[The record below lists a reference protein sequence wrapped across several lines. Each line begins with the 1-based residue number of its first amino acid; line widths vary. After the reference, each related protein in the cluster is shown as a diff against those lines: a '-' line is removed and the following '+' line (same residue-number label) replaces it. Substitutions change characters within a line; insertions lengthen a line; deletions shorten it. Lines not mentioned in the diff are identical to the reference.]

1 DTRPARLRKSMRRVR
16 LEKLC
21 DTKNCHA
28 ERAMR
33 RRVDSCFGSGR
44 VVTTSRLSASAFD
57 AAFSVV
63 EPSTSSNPTGLIVIQ
78 SDPGILPQAGT
89 FRQAA
94 QAAETLRICHSL
106 KR

>member
-1 DTRPARLRKSMRRVR
+1 MRRVR

-21 DTKNCHA
+21 ETKKCHA
-28 ERAMR
+28 ERAAR
-33 RRVDSCFGSGR
+33 RAADSCFGSAR
-44 VVTTSRLSASAFD
+44 ALSAPELFASALRSP
-57 AAFSVV
+57 ASVV
-63 EPSTSSNPTGLIVIQ
+63 RSSTSFNPAGLIVIQ

-89 FRQAA
+89 LRQAA

>member
-1 DTRPARLRKSMRRVR
+1 MRRHHV
-16 LEKLC
+16 
-21 DTKNCHA
+21 
-28 ERAMR
+28 
-33 RRVDSCFGSGR
+33 
-44 VVTTSRLSASAFD
+44 
-57 AAFSVV
+57 AAFGLGVRCGAFRGSIKHVV
-63 EPSTSSNPTGLIVIQ
+63 QSSRLIVIQ

>member
-1 DTRPARLRKSMRRVR
+1 MRRM
-16 LEKLC
+16 
-21 DTKNCHA
+21 A
-28 ERAMR
+28 
-33 RRVDSCFGSGR
+33 DSCLGWAC

-57 AAFSVV
+57 AALSVV
-63 EPSTSSNPTGLIVIQ
+63 RSSTSFNPAGLIVIQ